1 MQNEAMLQN
10 TMLKEAYQNQLI
22 VQDIELP
29 KIFVTS
35 YLTLFFLRLTETF
48 CMSCHEK
55 SIQLINEHFSKNNT
69 PGLLVLGSFTSDY
82 SFKNELS
89 YLKPAKDGINIPNLN
104 LSSIDSICTPFI
116 FNIDSSGKIH
126 RLCFLLK
133 GEEETLNRFLNKV
146 AVKK

>member
-10 TMLKEAYQNQLI
+10 TMLREAYQNQLI

-29 KIFVTS
+29 KNFCNIVS
-35 YLTLFFLRLTETF
+35 DSVFFRRLTETF

-89 YLKPAKDGINIPNLN
+89 YLKPAKDGINIPNLIVYVHHSFST
-104 LSSIDSICTPFI
+104 L
-116 FNIDSSGKIH
+116 IH
-126 RLCFLLK
+126 R
-133 GEEETLNRFLNKV
+133 
-146 AVKK
+146 VKYIGYVSY